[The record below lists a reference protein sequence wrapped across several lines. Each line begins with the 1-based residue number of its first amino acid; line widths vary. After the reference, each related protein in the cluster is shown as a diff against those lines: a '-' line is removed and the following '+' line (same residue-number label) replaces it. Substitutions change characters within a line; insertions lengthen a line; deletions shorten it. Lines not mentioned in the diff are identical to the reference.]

1 MVRMFVRHDVSD
13 LTTWKKAY
21 DDFDAER
28 RGMGVLGDAVFQT
41 HGAPNTVTAW
51 HDFESIEAAQS
62 FAGFSPAAR
71 GHGERRCRQSAG
83 DLVRDAGLRP
93 GPPERG
99 AGQGIDSRP
108 PEGVT

>member
-62 FAGFSPAAR
+62 FAASPRLREVMAN
-71 GHGERRCRQSAG
+71 AG
-83 DLVRDAGLRP
+83 VASQ
-93 GPPERG
+93 PEIWFATR
-99 AGQGIDSRP
+99 
-108 PEGVT
+108 V